1 MQEASEPTSGF
12 PPSRA
17 RDRADPRFPP
27 AELRTDEQ
35 ILSYVRQYGSVDY
48 HPAGTCR
55 MGAGAD
61 AVVDPEDKLDGMD
74 GIHVI
79 DNSIMAYLNGG
90 NTNAPAIM
98 IGEKGAALV
107 RGEAPLHEGA

>member
-1 MQEASEPTSGF
+1 
-12 PPSRA
+12 
-17 RDRADPRFPP
+17 
-27 AELRTDEQ
+27 
-35 ILSYVRQYGSVDY
+35 
-48 HPAGTCR
+48 

-61 AVVDPEDKLDGMD
+61 AVVDPERKLHRMD

-79 DNSIMAYLNGG
+79 DNSIMPYLNGG